1 MWNSGLQYE
10 KKKKK
15 KKKETGSRESG
26 SMEFAA
32 FEGLA

>member
-1 MWNSGLQYE
+1 M
-10 KKKKK
+10 KKIKN
-15 KKKETGSRESG
+15 KKETGSRESG

>member
-10 KKKKK
+10 KKKK